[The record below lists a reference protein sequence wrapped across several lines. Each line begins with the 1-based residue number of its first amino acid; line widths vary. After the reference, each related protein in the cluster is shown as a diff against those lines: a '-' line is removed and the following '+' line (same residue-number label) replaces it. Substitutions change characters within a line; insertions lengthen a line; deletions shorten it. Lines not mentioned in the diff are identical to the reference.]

1 MSQATQQLDETRL
14 ALADALQAGNWDAIG
29 ELDQVCQVK
38 IDQAMHDDERD
49 EQALRVS
56 LEQLLSLYNDML
68 SACRQQREAIGAE
81 LTGLQRASKGAKVY
95 QIQR

>member
-14 ALADALQAGNWDAIG
+14 ALADALQAGNWEAIG

-38 IDQAMHDDERD
+38 IDEAMHEAERD
-49 EQALRVS
+49 EQALRTT

-68 SACRQQREAIGAE
+68 GACQRQREAIGAE

-95 QIQR
+95 QMFG

>member
-1 MSQATQQLDETRL
+1 
-14 ALADALQAGNWDAIG
+14 DALQAGNWDAIG

-56 LEQLLSLYNDML
+56 LE
-68 SACRQQREAIGAE
+68 
-81 LTGLQRASKGAKVY
+81 
-95 QIQR
+95 

>member
-1 MSQATQQLDETRL
+1 
-14 ALADALQAGNWDAIG
+14 
-29 ELDQVCQVK
+29 
-38 IDQAMHDDERD
+38 
-49 EQALRVS
+49 LRVS

-95 QIQR
+95 QMFG